1 MMDTISQ
8 DNIRE
13 YDITEILG
21 IAWNIFRTKYH
32 ILFSIGF
39 LVYLP
44 SNILVATMP
53 QINIEHLLGAGYFTR
68 LGFSATMICSMLLAF
83 GGNIAI
89 AIAVNQIVFEQSE
102 SVKKVLRQFLAKFL
116 RDWHI
121 NLLVIAVFFVAGM
134 LWLTSIFLNAFLFL
148 LVSVPA
154 IILLNYWVFGI
165 YSFAMRELNLY
176 ESLKYSYVV
185 VYGRWGRVFLYTV
198 SLFLLSLVVVIFS
211 AIPFS
216 WIVGNVVLE
225 VTYKTLVSILSSFF
239 VVAFTVFFVN
249 FEESSIKKQ

>member
-1 MMDTISQ
+1 VDTISQ
-8 DNIRE
+8 DNLRE

-21 IAWNIFRTKYH
+21 IAWNIFQAKYYL
-32 ILFSIGF
+32 LFSIGF

-53 QINIEHLLGAGYFTR
+53 HINIENLLGADYLTR
-68 LGFSATMICSMLLAF
+68 LGFSATLISSMLLGF

-89 AIAVNQIVFEQSE
+89 AIAVHQIVFEQRE
-102 SVKKVLRQFLAKFL
+102 SVKSVLNQFIAKML
-116 RDWHI
+116 RDWHVNI
-121 NLLVIAVFFVAGM
+121 IVIGVFFVAAL

-154 IILLNYWVFGI
+154 ILLLVYWVFGI
-165 YSFAMRELNLY
+165 YSFAMRDLNLY
-176 ESLKYSYVV
+176 ESLKHSYAV
-185 VYGRWGRVFLYTV
+185 VYGRWSKVFLYTV

-216 WIVGNVVLE
+216 WLGGNVVLE
-225 VTYKTLVSILSSFF
+225 VTFNTLVSILSSFF
-239 VVAFTVFFVN
+239 VVAFSVFFVN
-249 FEESSIKKQ
+249 FEESSNKKQ

>member
-8 DNIRE
+8 NNVRE

-32 ILFSIGF
+32 VLFSIGF

-53 QINIEHLLGAGYFTR
+53 HINIEHLLGADYFTR
-68 LGFSATMICSMLLAF
+68 LGFSATLISSMLLAF

-89 AIAVNQIVFEQSE
+89 AIAVNKIVFEQSE
-102 SVKKVLRQFLAKFL
+102 SVKKVFLQFISKFL
-116 RDWHI
+116 SDWHI

-134 LWLTSIFLNAFLFL
+134 FWLTSVFLNAFLFL

-176 ESLKYSYVV
+176 ESLKYSYAV
-185 VYGRWGRVFLYTV
+185 VYERWGKVFLYTV
-198 SLFLLSLVVVIFS
+198 SLFLLSLVVVVFS

-216 WIVGNVVLE
+216 WLGGNVILE
-225 VTYKTLVSILSSFF
+225 VIYNTLVSILNSYF

-249 FEESSIKKQ
+249 FEESSYKKQ